1 MKFLTMGSN
10 GNSSNEQDA
19 CNSHSRNAKKIYH
32 RHNTQQIQTLEAYFK
47 ECPHPDDNQRRQL
60 SKDLGLEPRQIKFWF
75 QNKRTQIKT
84 QNERADNSVL
94 RAENERIHC
103 ENLAIREALKNNV
116 SKLLYKY
123 TGKEFAEIESLSS
136 SISTPMLPISFTTQE
151 TRCLAIHHDLDPKTY
166 GNIHM
171 ERALLFEAAGNAM
184 DELIRLLQ
192 VNEPLWIKL
201 PSNGTY
207 VIQRD
212 NYERTF
218 SKAIHL
224 RSPSARFESSKD
236 SAVVTMNSI
245 QLINMFLDADKWAD
259 IFPTIV
265 TKAKTIQVLETGL
278 VGSRHGSLQLMYAKM
293 HILSPF
299 VAHREFYFLRH
310 CQQIKTGL
318 WVIVDV
324 SYTVIEESTSQC
336 WKLPSGCMIQELPN
350 GCSRGRT
357 SVMKLSHR
365 MVKSFCSIL
374 SMSDELDFPQLSEMN
389 NGVRLSIRQSIEIGQ
404 QKGVIVSA
412 ATSLWLPNPCQ
423 NVFSLL
429 TDEKTRVQWDVLC
442 DGNLVNEI
450 ANISIGDSPRN
461 RVTILRPF
469 VPSESNMLMLQEM
482 SGNESL
488 GYMLVY
494 APISTPGINIALN
507 GEDSSNLPI
516 LPSGFIVSNDGHCPE
531 RGVGAVE
538 STKSSGSLLTIVFQ
552 ILVSSNPSSSKELN
566 IQSVAT
572 VNTLISS
579 TVQRVK
585 ALLSCCNNLD

>member
-1 MKFLTMGSN
+1 FIAMGSN

-19 CNSHSRNAKKIYH
+19 YDSHSRNAKKIYH

-103 ENLAIREALKNNV
+103 ENLAIREALKNVICPSCGGPPFGEEERQLSLQKLKLENEQLKEKHKNV

-136 SISTPMLPISFTTQE
+136 SISTPMLPISVTTQE
-151 TRCLAIHHDLDPKTY
+151 TRCLALHHNLDPKTY
-166 GNIHM
+166 NNIHM
-171 ERALLFEAAGNAM
+171 ERAILFEAAGNAM
-184 DELIRLLQ
+184 DELVRLLQ

-207 VIQRD
+207 VIQRE

-236 SAVVTMNSI
+236 SAVVSMNAI
-245 QLINMFLDADKWAD
+245 QLVNMFLDADKWAD
-259 IFPTIV
+259 LFPTIV

-278 VGSRHGSLQLMYAKM
+278 IGSRHGSLQLMYAQM

-336 WKLPSGCMIQELPN
+336 WKLPSGCMIQEMPN
-350 GCSRGRT
+350 GCS
-357 SVMKLSHR
+357 K
-365 MVKSFCSIL
+365 
-374 SMSDELDFPQLSEMN
+374 
-389 NGVRLSIRQSIEIGQ
+389 SIEIGQ
-404 QKGVIVSA
+404 PKGVIVSA

-450 ANISIGDSPRN
+450 ANISIGDIPRN

-482 SGNESL
+482 SGNELL

-494 APISTPGINIALN
+494 APISTPAINIALN
-507 GEDSSNLPI
+507 GEDSSNVPI
-516 LPSGFIVSNDGHCPE
+516 LPSGFIVSNDGHRPE
-531 RGVGAVE
+531 RGVGAAE
-538 STKSSGSLLTIVFQ
+538 STKSSGSLLTVVFQ